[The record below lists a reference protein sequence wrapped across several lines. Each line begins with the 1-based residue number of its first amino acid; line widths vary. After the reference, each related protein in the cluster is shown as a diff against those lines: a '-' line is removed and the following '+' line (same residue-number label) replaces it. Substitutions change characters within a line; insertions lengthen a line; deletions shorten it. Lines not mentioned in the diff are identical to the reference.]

1 MLIYWFVLF
10 CAVSIGLL
18 NDQYST
24 YIKIKQETYQRRW
37 NIFGILFLLIIIS
50 VSALRYKVGA
60 DYGQYVWNF
69 NNWYIKANLSFNDW
83 KNEPGIVVLA
93 KLFNVLCPNGNLF
106 ISFVSVLT
114 LTICLSIVNRE
125 SHKTWFSFS
134 LFILLGI
141 WASSFNGIRQ
151 YLASAIIF
159 GGYRCIIEE
168 RLKYWCFIVALAS
181 LFHMT
186 AWIILPI
193 YFIARRNADLKQVL
207 LCAFFSVALL
217 SFYDTIWGL
226 VETLK
231 GDVNENSIY
240 ASHGINIFRVLCSW
254 VPVILY
260 IGFRD
265 RGIILSAKENF
276 FINMS
281 VINASLMTIAS
292 NSAYLGRVCI
302 YTNIFNVIA
311 IPIIVDNL
319 KTQNKS
325 MIYIVLFLFYLLYWM
340 YSLKVSVG
348 LEYHSLFE
356 LWSR

>member
-1 MLIYWFVLF
+1 MLIYWFVLA
-10 CAVSIGLL
+10 CAISLGLL
-18 NDQYST
+18 NDLYST
-24 YIKIKQETYQRRW
+24 YQEIGQEEWRRKW
-37 NIFGILFLLIIIS
+37 NTFSILFLLVIIS

-69 NNWYIKANLSFNDW
+69 NRWYIKANLSISDW
-83 KNEPGIVVLA
+83 KNEPGIIILA
-93 KLFNVLCPNGNLF
+93 KFFHVFFQNAHLF
-106 ISFVSVLT
+106 ISFLSVLT
-114 LTICLSIVNRE
+114 LTIYLSIVNRE
-125 SHKTWFSFS
+125 SPKTWFSFS

-159 GGYRCIIEE
+159 WGYRYIIEE
-168 RLKYWCFIVALAS
+168 KLKYWCFIVALAS

-186 AWIILPI
+186 AWVILPI
-193 YFIARRNADLKQVL
+193 YFIARRKSDLKQVL
-207 LCAFFSVALL
+207 LCAFFSIVLL
-217 SFYDTIWGL
+217 SFYGTIWGL

-240 ASHGINIFRVLCSW
+240 ASHGINLFRVLCSW

-265 RGIILSAKENF
+265 QEIVLSAKENF

-292 NSAYLGRVCI
+292 NSAYLGRVCL

-311 IPIIVDNL
+311 IPIIVENL
-319 KTQNKS
+319 RTQNKN
-325 MIYIVLFLFYLLYWM
+325 MAYIALFLFYLLFWA
-340 YSLKVSVG
+340 YSLKVSVA

-356 LWSR
+356 LWNR

>member
-1 MLIYWFVLF
+1 MLVYWIVL
-10 CAVSIGLL
+10 VSAIFLGAL

-24 YIKIKQETYQRRW
+24 FLEIEQKKAQREW
-37 NIFGILFLLIIIS
+37 NVFSILFVLFIIS
-50 VSALRYKVGA
+50 VSALRYNVGA

-69 NNWYIKANLSFNDW
+69 NNWYINVDLSFSDW
-83 KNEPGIVVLA
+83 KNEPGIVILA
-93 KLFNVLCPNGNLF
+93 KLFNVMCSNGNLF
-106 ISFVSVLT
+106 VSFVSVLT
-114 LTICLSIVNRE
+114 LTIYLSIINRE
-125 SHKTWFSFS
+125 SPQTWFSFS
-134 LFILLGI
+134 LFILLGV

-159 GGYRCIIEE
+159 LGYKYIIDEKFK
-168 RLKYWCFIVALAS
+168 LWCFIVALAS

-207 LCAFFSVALL
+207 FCAFFSIVLL
-217 SFYDTIWGL
+217 SFYGTIWGL

-240 ASHGINIFRVLCSW
+240 ASHGINIFRILCSW
-254 VPVILY
+254 IPVILY
-260 IGFRD
+260 IGFRN
-265 RGIILSAKENF
+265 RKTTLSAKENF

-292 NSAYLGRVCI
+292 NSAYLGRVCM

-311 IPIIVDNL
+311 IPIIVENL
-319 KTQNKS
+319 RNPNKS
-325 MIYIVLFLFYLLYWM
+325 IIYIALFLFYLLFWM
-340 YSLKVSVG
+340 YSLKMSIA

-356 LWSR
+356 LWNR